1 MHTKESRV
9 VGKTFKPGEV
19 FAGPSEALARA
30 LRVPGISHAGALVL
44 WLLVSKIG
52 RNDSCWH
59 GQEKL
64 AAELQISVRSLQ
76 RLLSELKA
84 LGLVQYQQRGVGRSC
99 RYALLWHEAWTA
111 EATAP
116 PARQKRRPTVRQ
128 VCRPAV
134 RQIRRTEVSPSS
146 ESLQP
151 EVFPAAPLQKAEPQR
166 TPEPEPE
173 RSRLPARSE
182 PRTVCRSRVDDDGKP
197 TLPDPGRFATAEDEL
212 KALYEAKAK
221 TPMPALVL
229 RNVKENL
236 ELRQIPLAVYVGE
249 IRNHLGGQWTNPPGL
264 LITLAKQFVQRTM
277 LVAPPQLTQPQLG
290 AGKALPCR
298 CGGGG
303 YVKVGAE
310 VQHCTCLMGVECQR
324 VDARRLRESQVAPPL
339 SVIGAGEPVV
349 GTSS

>member
-1 MHTKESRV
+1 MHTKETRA

-19 FAGPSEALARA
+19 FSGPSEALARA

-76 RLLSELKA
+76 RLLGELRT

-99 RYALLWHEAWTA
+99 RYELLWHEAWTA
-111 EATAP
+111 PLQAP
-116 PARQKRRPTVRQ
+116 GKPTVRRPWRAT
-128 VCRPAV
+128 VRAGCRPAV
-134 RQIRRTEVSPSS
+134 RQICRPESSPGEQLQSEVSPPV
-146 ESLQP
+146 LP
-151 EVFPAAPLQKAEPQR
+151 QKAIPSQ
-166 TPEPEPE
+166 TPERDRSPLPTRTEPH
-173 RSRLPARSE
+173 
-182 PRTVCRSRVDDDGKP
+182 TVCRSRVDDEGKP
-197 TLPDPGRFATAEDEL
+197 KPQVQILASPEDEL
-212 KALYEAKAK
+212 KAIYAAKAK

-236 ELRQIPLAVYVGE
+236 ELRQIPLAAYVGE
-249 IRNHLGGQWTNPPGL
+249 IRNHAGGRWTNPAGL
-264 LITLAKQFVQRTM
+264 LITLSREFVQRTM
-277 LVAPPQLTQPQLG
+277 PAEPIQTAPLLLG

-303 YVKVGAE
+303 YVSAEPLVFCDCAMGRE
-310 VQHCTCLMGVECQR
+310 VQR
-324 VDARRLRESQVAPPL
+324 VHGRLPC
-339 SVIGAGEPVV
+339 
-349 GTSS
+349 